1 MTDMSGM
8 FCNCESL
15 SELDVSRFDTS
26 NVTDMSDMF
35 SICAYLNSLDVS
47 GFDTSNVTD
56 MRFMFY
62 YDTELTNVWV
72 GEKWSTEN
80 AKVEDMFSG
89 CSISGVTIKQ

>member
-1 MTDMSGM
+1 MSGM
-8 FCNCESL
+8 FCDCESL
-15 SELDVSRFDTS
+15 SELDVS
-26 NVTDMSDMF
+26 
-35 SICAYLNSLDVS
+35 
-47 GFDTSNVTD
+47 GFGTSNVTD

>member
-15 SELDVSRFDTS
+15 SELDVSR
-26 NVTDMSDMF
+26 
-35 SICAYLNSLDVS
+35 
-47 GFDTSNVTD
+47 FDTSNVTD

>member
-1 MTDMSGM
+1 MSGM
-8 FCNCESL
+8 FCDCESL
-15 SELDVSRFDTS
+15 SELDVSR
-26 NVTDMSDMF
+26 
-35 SICAYLNSLDVS
+35 
-47 GFDTSNVTD
+47 FDTSNVTD

>member
-8 FCNCESL
+8 FCDCESL
-15 SELDVSRFDTS
+15 SE
-26 NVTDMSDMF
+26 
-35 SICAYLNSLDVS
+35 LDVS

-89 CSISGVTIKQ
+89 CSISGMTIKQ

>member
-8 FCNCESL
+8 FCDCESL

-26 NVTDMSDMF
+26 NVTDM
-35 SICAYLNSLDVS
+35 
-47 GFDTSNVTD
+47 
-56 MRFMFY
+56 RFMFY
-62 YDTELTNVWV
+62 YDTELINVWV

>member
-8 FCNCESL
+8 FCDCESL
-15 SELDVSRFDTS
+15 SELDVSR
-26 NVTDMSDMF
+26 
-35 SICAYLNSLDVS
+35 
-47 GFDTSNVTD
+47 FDTSNVTD

>member
-1 MTDMSGM
+1 MSGM
-8 FCNCESL
+8 FCDCESL

-26 NVTDMSDMF
+26 NVTDM
-35 SICAYLNSLDVS
+35 
-47 GFDTSNVTD
+47 
-56 MRFMFY
+56 RFMFY
-62 YDTELTNVWV
+62 YDTELINVWV

>member
-1 MTDMSGM
+1 MKK
-8 FCNCESL
+8 
-15 SELDVSRFDTS
+15 LDVSS
-26 NVTDMSDMF
+26 
-35 SICAYLNSLDVS
+35 
-47 GFDTSNVTD
+47 FDTSNVTD

-62 YDTELTNVWV
+62 YDTKLTNVWV